1 MIQTRSNTIVPVR
14 LANGQIVLWDI
25 AKDPNPVYKDNNESR
40 CGFLWNC
47 YKNPMGRFFQETI
60 KNSIVRAIEIVH
72 GRKGILRYD
81 RNAYVYDDARLQLL
95 DQEITLLVEK
105 YVQDHAPDH
114 RERKRRMLNQ
124 IKDIALFVA
133 GKEDIYYRSH
143 GIPLLLE
150 FAHFMV
156 DYEQVFQLTEAERV
170 RLEKDG
176 VKP

>member
-1 MIQTRSNTIVPVR
+1 MIESRSPYITPVK
-14 LANGQIVLWDI
+14 LANGQIVPWDI
-25 AKDPNPVYKDNNESR
+25 SKDPNPVYKDNNQSR
-40 CGFLWNC
+40 DAGFLWNC

-60 KNSIVRAIEIVH
+60 KNSIVRTIDLVH
-72 GRKGILRYD
+72 GKRGILRYD
-81 RNAYVYDDARLQLL
+81 KQAYVYDDARLQLL
-95 DQEITLLVEK
+95 NQELEALVEK
-105 YVQDHAPDH
+105 YVVDPHLPS
-114 RERKRRMLNQ
+114 RERKRAMLKQ

-156 DYEQVFQLTEAERV
+156 DNEQVFQLTEAEKT

-176 VKP
+176 VR

>member
-1 MIQTRSNTIVPVR
+1 MQPSMIVPVK
-14 LANGQIVLWDI
+14 LANGQTVPWDL
-25 AKDPNPVYKDNNESR
+25 ANDPNPVYEGNNKSR
-40 CGFLWNC
+40 EAGFLWNC

-72 GRKGILRYD
+72 GKKGILRYD
-81 RNAYVYDDARLQLL
+81 RQAYVYDDARLKLL
-95 DQEITLLVEK
+95 EQEISLLIEK
-105 YVQDHAPDH
+105 YVVDPVLPA
-114 RERKRRMLNQ
+114 RERKRAMLNQ

-156 DYEQVFQLTEAERV
+156 DNEQVFQLTEAERI

-176 VKP
+176 VTP